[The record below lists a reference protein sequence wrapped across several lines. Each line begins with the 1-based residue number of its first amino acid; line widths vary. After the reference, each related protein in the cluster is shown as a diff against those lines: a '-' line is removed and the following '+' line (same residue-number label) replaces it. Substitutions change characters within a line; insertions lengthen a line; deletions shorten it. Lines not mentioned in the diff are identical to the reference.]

1 MQVNILIDGNHR
13 VKISDSSLAGL
24 SRRSSFTFG
33 AAVDGSVRWMAPEL
47 LGGGE
52 CTAASDV
59 YAFGMT
65 VLEVRG
71 DKV

>member
-1 MQVNILIDGNHR
+1 M
-13 VKISDSSLAGL
+13 KISDFSLAGL
-24 SRRSSFTFG
+24 SRRRSLTVGFG
-33 AAVDGSVRWMAPEL
+33 VDGSVRWMAPEL

-52 CTAASDV
+52 CSTASDV